1 MDQKKGQ
8 ITVTVGDKTVFLLS
22 NCELKAA
29 PSENTS
35 AGWWIRSPSLQRP
48 AMEGSGWH
56 KVAAERGAKLRP
68 DMQRG
73 KVYLYE
79 LYTTCFVE
87 FDTLEQATA
96 FRRYADE
103 NIEYWDYD
111 PVATIDTNDP
121 ETVQRWKEF
130 MEAGEETGQDEW
142 V

>member
-8 ITVTVGDKTVFLLS
+8 ITVTVGDKKVFLLS
-22 NCELKAA
+22 NCELKAAA

-48 AMEGSGWH
+48 AMEGRGWH
-56 KVAAERGAKLRP
+56 KAAAERGAKLRP

-73 KVYLYE
+73 KVYLYQ

-87 FDTLEQATA
+87 FDTLEQARA
-96 FRRYADE
+96 FRQYANE
-103 NIEYWDYD
+103 NLECWDYD

-121 ETVQRWKEF
+121 EDVQLWEKF
-130 MEAGEETGQDEW
+130 MEEQAT
-142 V
+142 

>member
-1 MDQKKGQ
+1 MDQKKGK
-8 ITVTVGDKTVFLLS
+8 IAVTVGDMAFYFS
-22 NCELKAA
+22 DCELKTDA
-29 PSENTS
+29 PSKNTS
-35 AGWWIRSPSLQRP
+35 AGWWIRSPLLQRP
-48 AMEGSGWH
+48 PMEGSSWH

-103 NIEYWDYD
+103 SIKYWDYD

-130 MEAGEETGQDEW
+130 MEADE
-142 V
+142 